1 MGSTRTRGEHKCA
14 EGTHLCD
21 LMSVKESAS
30 ILAHLLRIGGTCARQ
45 AEPNEA

>member
-1 MGSTRTRGEHKCA
+1 MRRRNPAG
-14 EGTHLCD
+14 D